1 MDQQLLDRFFR
12 GECTDAEQRKVLAW
26 YLSGEA
32 DHELSQKIEAS
43 WREQDT
49 LPQSEWGKEAVFGEI
64 QAEIIAKSDHSRKE
78 SPLFTENKRPLIR
91 TWTNAAAAVLL
102 LAVASYALY
111 FMLSGQEQE
120 AAPLTTAPSP
130 QQDAEIVKQTA
141 YGEKMTITLADST
154 VIRLNSGSQLRYLV
168 DASREVF
175 LEGEAF
181 FDVSRD
187 TLHPF
192 LIHTANI
199 TTTVLGTSFNIRAF
213 AEDEKIAV
221 SVVTGEVQVEQQK
234 NIPDKIVR
242 LVPGE
247 QAMYNRKDTRM
258 VKGKFDYE
266 NVLSWKE
273 GRLHF
278 KNARFSDIEQT
289 LERWYGVD
297 IEVRHPGIENGFSG
311 SYNRRSLESV
321 LEGMSFVLDFEF
333 EIQDKKVIIL

>member
-12 GECTDAEQRKVLAW
+12 GECTDGEQRKVLAW

-43 WREQDT
+43 WREQGT
-49 LPQSEWGKEAVFGEI
+49 LPQSEWGKEAVFGKV
-64 QAEIIAKSDHSRKE
+64 QAEITAQSDHIPEQKLIHLVDSRYK
-78 SPLFTENKRPLIR
+78 PRF
-91 TWTNAAAAVLL
+91 WAYAAALL
-102 LAVASYALY
+102 LLSVTSYAFY

-130 QQDAEIVKQTA
+130 QQDIEIVKQTA

-154 VIRLNSGSQLRYLV
+154 VIRLNSGSQLRYRA

-181 FDVSRD
+181 FDVSPD
-187 TLHPF
+187 TLQPF

-221 SVVTGEVQVEQQK
+221 SVVTGEVQVAQQK
-234 NIPDKIVR
+234 NTPDKIVR

-247 QAMYNRKDTRM
+247 QAMYDRKVTSM

-321 LEGMSFVLDFEF
+321 LEGMSFVLEFEF